1 MSLYV
6 PIIFLML
13 LSGGMCSFITYWQVT
28 AKYEDKLRLA
38 YARNRQ
44 LQMRITNVH

>member
-6 PIIFLML
+6 PILFLIIL
-13 LSGGMCSFITYWQVT
+13 TGAMCTFITYWQVRE
-28 AKYEDKLRLA
+28 KYENKLRLA

>member
-6 PIIFLML
+6 PILFLIIL
-13 LSGGMCSFITYWQVT
+13 TGGLCTFITYWQVRG
-28 AKYEDKLRLA
+28 KYEDKLRLA